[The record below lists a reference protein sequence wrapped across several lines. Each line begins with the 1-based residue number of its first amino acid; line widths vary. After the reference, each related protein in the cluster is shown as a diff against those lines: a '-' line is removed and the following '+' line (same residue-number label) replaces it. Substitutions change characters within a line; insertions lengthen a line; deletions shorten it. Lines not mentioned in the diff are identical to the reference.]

1 MLRFCITAAL
11 ALPMVLVAQAAAISV
26 DFCPRANTLPKAGN
40 FLVYD
45 KEADDTRYVI
55 AVASEH
61 TLERMRS
68 TSTDASLEARRQI
81 VSYVEGRTVGSSESF
96 SVRYRFNELETYRLN
111 CLGTS
116 VVLFVQDRSK
126 LEKVNQTSQSSNN
139 ATPLNKLDPLKSA
152 TENLMDA
159 LKNKR

>member
-26 DFCPRANTLPKAGN
+26 DFCPPADTLPKAGN
-40 FLVYD
+40 FSVYD
-45 KEADDTRYVI
+45 KEVENTRYVI
-55 AVASEH
+55 AVASAH

-96 SVRYRFNELETYRLN
+96 SVRYRFHELETYRLN
-111 CLGTS
+111 CSATP
-116 VVLFVQDRSK
+116 VVLFIQDRSK
-126 LEKVNQTSQSSNN
+126 LEKVNQSSQPSND
-139 ATPLNKLDPLKSA
+139 ATHLNRPDPLKSA
-152 TENLMDA
+152 EENLMDA